1 MRVFFTNVGALLS
14 LVDEVL
20 RVLYFI
26 ENVEILVEEIK
37 AKFTIQKQ
45 TVRRV

>member
-1 MRVFFTNVGALLS
+1 MFTNVGALLS